1 MCLRTGWWSLWHSI
15 RSFISSRLRFSR
27 NVSHQQGHKIKLYS
41 QSLELRAIRTISAA
55 SSTVT
60 EGTLAVN
67 DVSRAAA
74 YTFSAVDETFFH
86 YPPCKAAYE
95 RIRSIS
101 KKRGKIVSYNDLLED
116 PALDEEF
123 RDVLREAK
131 RISARTEDAAKELV
145 TGLDKYRKTRE
156 LFFMAK
162 NVLEKL
168 KETKVDVD
176 LLLDEVTNA
185 VTKTRSRENVGE
197 IILSVG
203 KDATGLDLID
213 EALSTEDDVML
224 KTGFKD
230 FDEINGGLPAEGV
243 LLLAATTSG
252 GKSAVRMNLMKNMY
266 LLNKVSCLTVSLEMN
281 AKKETRRLLSSLT
294 GIQYWKYTKQKLDA
308 AERKA
313 SRRAWKKFHTHG
325 VENEC
330 NYALICPT
338 RGLTITSLLML
349 VKPYGYKVIAIDY
362 ISLLEGL
369 SDDRQWQ
376 VLSEITRECKVFSAE
391 NHCLVILLAQ
401 LDSDDDR
408 VRYSKGITENVD
420 SALIWNYSKQEQRD
434 LGILPVK
441 QLKARDGQ
449 LFPFDLV
456 ERFDI
461 MTVFN
466 PGDKMPEKGPQAGPS
481 TESVSPNEDDP
492 LGEQPID
499 YGDAAVD

>member
-1 MCLRTGWWSLWHSI
+1 M
-15 RSFISSRLRFSR
+15 
-27 NVSHQQGHKIKLYS
+27 
-41 QSLELRAIRTISAA
+41 
-55 SSTVT
+55 
-60 EGTLAVN
+60 
-67 DVSRAAA
+67 
-74 YTFSAVDETFFH
+74 FSAVDESFFH

-95 RIRSIS
+95 RIKSIS
-101 KKRGKIVSYNDLLED
+101 KKRGKIVSYADLLED
-116 PALDEEF
+116 PSLDEEF

-131 RISARTEDAAKELV
+131 RISAKTEEAAKELV

-162 NVLEKL
+162 NVLDKL

-176 LLLDEVTNA
+176 GLLDEVTNA
-185 VTKTRSRENVGE
+185 VAKTRSRENIGE

-224 KTGFKD
+224 KSGITEL
-230 FDEINGGLPAEGV
+230 DERNGGLPSEGV

-252 GKSAVRMNLMKNMY
+252 GKSAVRMNLMKNLY
-266 LLNKVSCLTVSLEMN
+266 LLNNISCLTVSLEMN

-294 GIQYWKYTKQKLDA
+294 GIQYWKFTKKKLDA
-308 AERKA
+308 GERKE
-313 SRRAWKKFHTHG
+313 SRRAWKRFHNHG
-325 VENEC
+325 VEHDC

-391 NHCLVILLAQ
+391 NHCLVVLLAQ

-420 SALIWNYSKQEQRD
+420 NAIIWNYSKPEQRE
-434 LGILPVK
+434 LGILPTK
-441 QLKARDGQ
+441 QLKARDGE
-449 LFPFDLV
+449 LFPIDLV

-466 PGDKMPEKGPQAGPS
+466 PGDKMPEKVAQ
-481 TESVSPNEDDP
+481 SVSSSSTAAPEVDDP

-499 YGDAAVD
+499 YGDTGVVD

>member
-1 MCLRTGWWSLWHSI
+1 
-15 RSFISSRLRFSR
+15 
-27 NVSHQQGHKIKLYS
+27 
-41 QSLELRAIRTISAA
+41 
-55 SSTVT
+55 
-60 EGTLAVN
+60 
-67 DVSRAAA
+67 
-74 YTFSAVDETFFH
+74 
-86 YPPCKAAYE
+86 
-95 RIRSIS
+95 
-101 KKRGKIVSYNDLLED
+101 
-116 PALDEEF
+116 
-123 RDVLREAK
+123 
-131 RISARTEDAAKELV
+131 
-145 TGLDKYRKTRE
+145 
-156 LFFMAK
+156 MAK
-162 NVLEKL
+162 NVLDKL

-176 LLLDEVTNA
+176 GLLDEVTNSVA
-185 VTKTRSRENVGE
+185 RTRSRENVGE
-197 IILSVG
+197 MILSVG

-213 EALSTEDDVML
+213 EAMSTEDDVLL

-252 GKSAVRMNLMKNMY
+252 GKSAVRMNLLKNMY

-294 GIQYWKYTKQKLDA
+294 GIPYWKYTKQKLDVA
-308 AERKA
+308 DRKA
-313 SRRAWKKFHTHG
+313 SRRAWKKFHNHG
-325 VENEC
+325 VENDC
-330 NYALICPT
+330 SYALVCPT

-391 NHCLVILLAQ
+391 NHCLVVLLAQ

-420 SALIWNYSKQEQRD
+420 SAWIWNYSKPEQRE
-434 LGILPVK
+434 LGILPAK

-449 LFPFDLV
+449 LFPFDLI

-461 MTVFN
+461 MSVFN
-466 PGDKMPEKGPQAGPS
+466 PGDKMPEKVAQA
-481 TESVSPNEDDP
+481 VSSGTTTPEVDDP
-492 LGEQPID
+492 LGEQPIE